1 MRKFFVSAF
10 VLGAIFAFATSSYAL
25 EKTQARF
32 TGDAPDDW
40 VTSEE
45 TISISY
51 YNICLGWVW
60 VWSGFADSEMFGT
73 VFNHGAGVLTGSY
86 QYFPTGA
93 PPGYGFTGWAVVN
106 NVKGEKP
113 HLEGLVWP
121 AKAQIP
127 FLPAGAGWE
136 YIAWGVLIG
145 EWKDSFAV
153 SYCLQDDFGYG
164 TPVNVYSDGPFACG
178 VCFPTDRTTKSY
190 LWGIA
195 QKDVDGKP
203 IYTENPG
210 TPLFDGQC
218 YVEWLAAVT
227 LKKVISVDS
236 ESWGG
241 IKSLYR

>member
-1 MRKFFVSAF
+1 MRKFLVFAF
-10 VLGAIFAFATSSYAL
+10 VLSAILVFTTTGFALQKSAAQYMGSL
-25 EKTQARF
+25 E
-32 TGDAPDDW
+32 DW
-40 VTSEE
+40 VTSEA
-45 TISISY
+45 TVSISY

-60 VWSGFADSEMFGT
+60 VWSGFGDSEMVG
-73 VFNHGAGVLTGSY
+73 VAFNNPTGGGLLGSY

-93 PPGYGFTGWAVVN
+93 PPGYGFTGWALVN
-106 NVKGEKP
+106 DVKGEKP

-121 AKAQIP
+121 AIAQIP
-127 FLPAGAGWE
+127 YLPAGAGWE
-136 YIAWGVLIG
+136 YIAWGVPVG
-145 EWKDSFAV
+145 ATFAV
-153 SYCLQDDFGYG
+153 SYCIQDDNGFG
-164 TPVNVYSDGPFACG
+164 TPVAMYSDGPFACG

-203 IYTENPG
+203 IFTENPG
-210 TPLFDGQC
+210 IALFDGQC

-227 LKKVISVDS
+227 LKKAVSVEN